1 MGDKAMPT
9 MPAPCATDEFDIAV
23 GDEVARVLS
32 DKTPP
37 ATPPSLHPSS
47 RDSLYQTLP
56 FDPAAVE
63 GSGINLQ
70 DCTFMVV
77 PEGQARE
84 LLLRHVADN
93 LDHAGRSFL
102 LDERGEKPSVG
113 PRLTREEQRK
123 RKKQSGVST
132 VAGFGLSRFLWYQDA
147 KPITLH
153 CLRQYVGS
161 PVGTNCGPSR
171 MENIVLFGPGLS
183 QQGLLKNLIDELIA
197 ASQATAKNTFT
208 IYQWHVKYQY
218 WQRNQTVRA
227 RPLESVILPRA
238 TKEKL
243 CKDIDDFVSE
253 DTEEFYFQHG
263 IPYKRSYLF
272 HGLPGSGK
280 TSLIQ
285 AIAGHYSRNL
295 CFLQP
300 THPEM
305 TDDSLR
311 AAVNEAPMDSI
322 IVLED
327 IDALFDKHRGKKI
340 SQSPLTF
347 SGLLNALDGVGN
359 PQGQIFVLTTNFRE
373 QLDSALIRNGRVD
386 LHVEFAPTT
395 GEQMEDMFAA
405 FYPAEASQAARF
417 SEALITSLED
427 RVMSTAALQHF
438 FVTQRKCTAEEAIE
452 NVPLVAAAIDERA
465 KEATAKEATTEGEPK
480 NEEGGNGAL
489 RTGKGKRNGG
499 QKLQKKNNAGMKSG
513 RGHSSGS
520 GGQVIHVH
528 VHNEGGS
535 GCTNTETPNEPDC
548 DSEEEEAA
556 VAAAYADETS
566 SGEEEE

>member
-171 MENIVLFGPGLS
+171 MENIVLFAPGLS

-208 IYQWHVKYQY
+208 IYQWHVRHSY
-218 WQRNQTVRA
+218 WQRSQTVRA

-359 PQGQIFVLTTNFRE
+359 PQGQIFVLTTNFRD
-373 QLDSALIRNGRVD
+373 QLDAALIRNGRVD
-386 LHVEFAPTT
+386 LHVEFAPTVA
-395 GEQMEDMFAA
+395 EQMRDMFAA
-405 FYPAEASQAARF
+405 FYPAAETDMADSFAQQLLGLLGERK
-417 SEALITSLED
+417 
-427 RVMSTAALQHF
+427 MSTAALQHY
-438 FVTQRKCTAEEAIE
+438 FVTQRLGSAEEA
-452 NVPLVAAAIDERA
+452 VANMAEVITALDERA
-465 KEATAKEATTEGEPK
+465 VEEKQGEPL
-480 NEEGGNGAL
+480 EEAE
-489 RTGKGKRNGG
+489 GKGET
-499 QKLQKKNNAGMKSG
+499 G
-513 RGHSSGS
+513 RGSGK
-520 GGQVIHVH
+520 GGKGRGPRRGGGGRGGANKHEIHVH
-528 VHNEGGS
+528 VHN
-535 GCTNTETPNEPDC
+535 NEAC
-548 DSEEEEAA
+548 
-556 VAAAYADETS
+556 
-566 SGEEEE
+566 SGELEQENVNEDAEDWP